1 MRSLEPVSGDTQS
14 SMYQHAEPL
23 SVDISVKHLEKGR
36 TVFDRAPVRF
46 VARYD
51 LADVLRWSVE
61 SALLRLHTCMT
72 NEPARMG
79 STVVSPKPRSSV
91 QHTRNDASAPLRS
104 ANGRF
109 VHESPA
115 GQSAEE
121 QK

>member
-1 MRSLEPVSGDTQS
+1 
-14 SMYQHAEPL
+14 MYQHAEPL
-23 SVDISVKHLEKGR
+23 SARISASAIESER
-36 TVFDRAPVRF
+36 TVLERAPIRL
-46 VARYD
+46 VARDD
-51 LADVLRWSVE
+51 LADVLRWSAE
-61 SALLRLHTCMT
+61 PALRRVRTCMM

-79 STVVSPKPRSSV
+79 STVLSPNPRSSV
-91 QHTRNDASAPLRS
+91 QHTRNDASAPLRT